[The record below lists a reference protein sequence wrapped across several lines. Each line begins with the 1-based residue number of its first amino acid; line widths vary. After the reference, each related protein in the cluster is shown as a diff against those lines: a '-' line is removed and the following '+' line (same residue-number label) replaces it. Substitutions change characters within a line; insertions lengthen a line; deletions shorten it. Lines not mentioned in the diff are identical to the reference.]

1 MSLAQL
7 RKSLAEEKM
16 TFGTRETLKNIKRGT
31 VKKIFLASNCSA
43 EIKESVKAYK
53 KLAKVEVVQLEEP
66 SDELM
71 LICKKNFPVA
81 VLSC

>member
-1 MSLAQL
+1 MSFAQV
-7 RKSLAEEKM
+7 RKALTEEKV
-16 TFGTRETLKNIKRGT
+16 TFGTRETLKNMKRGK
-31 VKKIFLASNCSA
+31 VKKIFLASNCPA
-43 EIKESVKAYK
+43 EVRESVEAYK

-71 LICKKNFPVA
+71 LICKKNFPVT